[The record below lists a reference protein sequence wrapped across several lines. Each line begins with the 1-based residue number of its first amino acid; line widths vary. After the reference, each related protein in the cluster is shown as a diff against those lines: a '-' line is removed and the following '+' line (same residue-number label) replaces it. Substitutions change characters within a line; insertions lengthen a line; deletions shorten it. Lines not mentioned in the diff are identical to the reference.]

1 MSTKDDEDLCSA
13 SYVMEEMT
21 DRLYEAE
28 NNLELN
34 INRIIQERDKVF
46 AFEKDSLS
54 YFKEHGCLPEWYIR
68 YKLGQRLTLGYNLI
82 RKENGQYKEDPN
94 YSVGYKGELI
104 KAGEFPRWTYKGKW
118 ITPNDKWDENQIK
131 DRWALRNLVVNWP
144 PPDKFSDG
152 GYWDECDFDDS
163 RRLHKSNPLF
173 PDEYGKYK
181 DYSFKDTK
189 FVITGARLD
198 HWSFHF
204 EANLLG
210 NGGRDPEGCED
221 YLLDLFKNYFFD
233 KKVCIHSH
241 KGMAFYK
248 IFDKSYILK
257 DNEDPDHED
266 DWIECYCSEGSIGI
280 VMAIL
285 STVHKSVFP

>member
-1 MSTKDDEDLCSA
+1 MPTKDDEDLCEA

-46 AFEKDSLS
+46 DFEKDSLS

-94 YSVGYKGELI
+94 YSVGYKWG
-104 KAGEFPRWTYKGKW
+104 GGSGR
-118 ITPNDKWDENQIK
+118 
-131 DRWALRNLVVNWP
+131 
-144 PPDKFSDG
+144 SD
-152 GYWDECDFDDS
+152 
-163 RRLHKSNPLF
+163 
-173 PDEYGKYK
+173 
-181 DYSFKDTK
+181 
-189 FVITGARLD
+189 LD
-198 HWSFHF
+198 HWRIHF
-204 EANLLG
+204 S
-210 NGGRDPEGCED
+210 GGRDPEGCED

-241 KGMAFYK
+241 KGCVYYK
-248 IFDKSYILK
+248 IIDKSYILK
-257 DNEDPDHED
+257 DNEDPWEED
-266 DWIECYCSEGSIGI
+266 DWIECGGWKSVEI
-280 VMAIL
+280 VMGIL
-285 STVHKSVFP
+285 SAVHKSVFP

>member
-1 MSTKDDEDLCSA
+1 MPTKDDEDLCEA

-46 AFEKDSLS
+46 DFEKDSLS

-94 YSVGYKGELI
+94 YSVGYK
-104 KAGEFPRWTYKGKW
+104 
-118 ITPNDKWDENQIK
+118 WDETIQ
-131 DRWALRNLVVNWP
+131 WP
-144 PPDKFSDG
+144 DDK
-152 GYWDECDFDDS
+152 
-163 RRLHKSNPLF
+163 
-173 PDEYGKYK
+173 
-181 DYSFKDTK
+181 
-189 FVITGARLD
+189 LD
-198 HWSFHF
+198 HWRIHF
-204 EANLLG
+204 EGNILC
-210 NGGRDPEGCED
+210 NGGRDPEGCEA

-241 KGMAFYK
+241 KGVAFYK

-257 DNEDPDHED
+257 DNEDPWDDD
-266 DWIECYCSEGSIGI
+266 DWIECEYGEWTIGV
-280 VMAIL
+280 VMGIL
-285 STVHKSVFP
+285 SAVHKSVFP

>member
-82 RKENGQYKEDPN
+82 RKENGQYQEDPN
-94 YSVGYKGELI
+94 YSVGYKWG
-104 KAGEFPRWTYKGKW
+104 GGSGR
-118 ITPNDKWDENQIK
+118 
-131 DRWALRNLVVNWP
+131 
-144 PPDKFSDG
+144 SD
-152 GYWDECDFDDS
+152 
-163 RRLHKSNPLF
+163 
-173 PDEYGKYK
+173 
-181 DYSFKDTK
+181 
-189 FVITGARLD
+189 LD
-198 HWSFHF
+198 HWRIHF
-204 EANLLG
+204 S
-210 NGGRDPEGCED
+210 GGRDPEGCED

>member
-1 MSTKDDEDLCSA
+1 MPTKDDEDLCGA
-13 SYVMEEMT
+13 AAVMEAMT

-34 INRIIQERDKVF
+34 INRIIEERDKVF
-46 AFEKDSLS
+46 DFEKDSLS
-54 YFKEHGCLPEWYIR
+54 YFKDHGCLPEWYVR

-131 DRWALRNLVVNWP
+131 DPQALRNLVEILSP
-144 PPDKFSDG
+144 YYYDETDDETDDEYYEDPLLPDG
-152 GYWDECDFDDS
+152 
-163 RRLHKSNPLF
+163 
-173 PDEYGKYK
+173 YGKYK

-280 VMAIL
+280 VMGIL

>member
-1 MSTKDDEDLCSA
+1 MPTKDDEDLCGA
-13 SYVMEEMT
+13 TAVMEAMT

-34 INRIIQERDKVF
+34 FNRIIEERDKVF
-46 AFEKDSLS
+46 DFEKDSLT
-54 YFKEHGCLPEWYIR
+54 YFKDHGCLPEWYVR

-82 RKENGQYKEDPN
+82 YKENGQYKENPN

-104 KAGEFPRWTYKGKW
+104 AVGKFPRWTYKGEW
-118 ITPNDKWDENQIK
+118 ITPNDKWDENKIK

-144 PPDKFSDG
+144 PPDKFSRR
-152 GYWDECDFDDS
+152 WDECDFDDS

-173 PDEYGKYK
+173 PDEYGKYE
-181 DYSFKDTK
+181 DYVFQNTAFD
-189 FVITGARLD
+189 IIGAKLD
-198 HWSFHF
+198 HWKIDFS
-204 EANLLG
+204 
-210 NGGRDPEGCED
+210 GGRDPEGCES

-241 KGMAFYK
+241 KGCVYYK

-257 DNEDPDHED
+257 DNEDPTCRVL
-266 DWIECYCSEGSIGI
+266 DWIECCGWKSVEI
-280 VMAIL
+280 VMEIL
-285 STVHKSVFP
+285 SSVHKSVFP

>member
-1 MSTKDDEDLCSA
+1 MPTKADEDLCEA
-13 SYVMEEMT
+13 AYVMEEMT

-34 INRIIQERDKVF
+34 INRIIEERDKVF
-46 AFEKDSLS
+46 DFEKDSIV

-68 YKLGQRLTLGYNLI
+68 YKLGQRLKLGYNLI
-82 RKENGQYKEDPN
+82 RKEDGQYKEDPN
-94 YSVGYKGELI
+94 YSVGYGGGLLRS
-104 KAGEFPRWTYKGKW
+104 GEFPRWTYKGKL
-118 ITPNDKWDENQIK
+118 ITPNDKWDENKIK
-131 DRWALRNLVVNWP
+131 DRWALRNLVVNWG
-144 PPDKFSDG
+144 PPDKFGDSD
-152 GYWDECDFDDS
+152 DECDFDNWHH
-163 RRLHKSNPLF
+163 RLKPNPLF
-173 PDEYGKYK
+173 PDEYGKHE

-189 FVITGARLD
+189 FVITGAKLD

-204 EANLLG
+204 EANHLG
-210 NGGRDPEGCED
+210 NGGRDPEGCEA

-241 KGMAFYK
+241 KGLAFYK

-266 DWIECYCSEGSIGI
+266 DWIECYCSEGTIGV
-280 VMAIL
+280 VMGIL
-285 STVHKSVFP
+285 SAVHKSVFP